1 MSNIEA
7 VNEIVTGLQTPPTQ
21 PTLPTE
27 AAAQAPAPQVGRDER
42 VSQRL
47 ESLIKREQAA
57 IQRETA
63 AKEREKSLAV
73 HMARIEEFEAAKSG
87 NSKKALE
94 LLGLNYDQLT
104 ESMLKD
110 GEIPPSKMIQELQA
124 QIEEL
129 KAARNTDKD
138 QLQQEKQRE
147 IEAQEQRAIES
158 FKKNIDTYLTD
169 NKERYELIDFEG
181 QHSLVFDVID
191 EHYKRTMNPETG
203 IGKVMQISEAADK
216 VELWL
221 EQKYQKAPKVSKIQ
235 TLWKAVPTKTLENMT
250 ETKPQAKPNQPP
262 KTLTNQLSATP
273 QRRTQPI
280 TDEERVRRAIVYA
293 NSLRPQVG

>member
-7 VNEIVTGLQTPPTQ
+7 VSEIIGQTQAPNPTGLVEKPQA
-21 PTLPTE
+21 E
-27 AAAQAPAPQVGRDER
+27 AAPPQAPGRDER

-57 IQRETA
+57 IARETA
-63 AKEREKSLAV
+63 AKEREKALAT
-73 HMARIEEFEAAKSG
+73 HLARIEEFESAKSG

-110 GEIPPSKMIQELQA
+110 GEIPPSKMIQDLKAE
-124 QIEEL
+124 IEEL

-138 QLQQEKQRE
+138 QLEQEKRRE
-147 IEAQEQRAIES
+147 AEAEEQKAIEG
-158 FKKNIDTYLTD
+158 FKGQIGTYLED
-169 NKERYELIDFEG
+169 NKERYELISFEG
-181 QHSLVFDVID
+181 QQSLVFDVID
-191 EHYKRTMNPETG
+191 EHYKRTIDPETG
-203 IGKVMQISEAADK
+203 AGKVMKIAEAADK

-221 EQKYQKAPKVSKIQ
+221 EQKYSKAPKLSKIQ
-235 TLWKAVPTKTLENMT
+235 TLWKSVPSKALENIA
-250 ETKPQAKPNQPP
+250 EKPTTNKTQPP

-273 QRRTQPI
+273 QKRTQPI
-280 TDEERVRRAIVYA
+280 TDEERIRRAIAYA
-293 NSLRPQVG
+293 QSLRPQVG